1 MIRGGQERQSPSEGL
16 RCHQRSSEA
25 HHELVGHA
33 MLEIIHQSM
42 AINGNQWQSM
52 AINGNQWQSE
62 AHHELVGHAMLEII
76 HHTRYAVEL
85 HAQLHL

>member
-1 MIRGGQERQSPSEGL
+1 MIRGGQERQSEAIRGA
-16 RCHQRSSEA
+16 QMSSEVLRSA
-25 HHELVGHA
+25 PRARWPRNAPDHPP
-33 MLEIIHQSM
+33 
-42 AINGNQWQSM
+42 INGNQWQSM

-76 HHTRYAVEL
+76 HHTRHAVEL

>member
-1 MIRGGQERQSPSEGL
+1 
-16 RCHQRSSEA
+16 
-25 HHELVGHA
+25 
-33 MLEIIHQSM
+33 MLEIIH
-42 AINGNQWQSM
+42 QSM

-76 HHTRYAVEL
+76 HHTRHAVEL